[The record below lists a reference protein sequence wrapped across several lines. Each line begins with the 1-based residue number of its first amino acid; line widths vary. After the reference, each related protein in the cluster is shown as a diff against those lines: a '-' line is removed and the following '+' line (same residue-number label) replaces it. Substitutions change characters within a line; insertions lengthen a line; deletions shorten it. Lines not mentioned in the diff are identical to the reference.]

1 MIIKIVRDR
10 FWVKASNIE
19 RWAEILKLLPEKIP
33 CSSKKDIAR
42 DYLGYKVDE
51 KGRIVNADEV
61 YGLFGIEKAKDSVTI
76 VGCNFIRANE
86 EGYELTES
94 AIELVE
100 RYKQNDGWEKILAKQ
115 LLKYSIRVRSIA
127 FALLNGGY
135 LCFEKRYMEN
145 LANAYITLND
155 KEYYIFR
162 DKPEDVNINTLMNDY
177 SSKILGGFW
186 RKELDIDDAE
196 EIVFKGV
203 NKEYPSLGSMSTYLK
218 IPVLLFGYLGWII
231 ENGDRRYVLDKH
243 KIKNDADKEVYDS
256 LVYQTDTEEIEVLK
270 ELIKEYSDIRGFFPI
285 GIVGSML
292 KNRIDRESN
301 ATEEQWIDHYFITGI
316 NEGRFKIKD
325 HEQGQP
331 RHGRGLLGKKDY
343 QLIKLEILEIRD

>member
-1 MIIKIVRDR
+1 MIIKMGTDR

-19 RWAEILKLLPEKIP
+19 RWVEILKSLPEKIP

-61 YGLFGIEKAKDSVTI
+61 YGLFGAEKDKDSLTI
-76 VGCNFIRANE
+76 VGCNFIKE
-86 EGYELTES
+86 IEGGYELTEG

-100 RYKQNDGWEKILAKQ
+100 RFKHNEEWEKVLTRQ

-127 FALLNGGY
+127 FAMLNGGY
-135 LCFEKRYMEN
+135 LFFEKGYMEN
-145 LANAYITLND
+145 FAKAYITLND
-155 KEYYIFR
+155 KEYYVFSE
-162 DKPEDVNINTLMNDY
+162 KPEDININSLINDY
-177 SSKILGGFW
+177 ASKILGCFW
-186 RKELDIDDAE
+186 RKELDLDDAE

-203 NKEYPSLGSMSTYLK
+203 NKDYPSLGSMSTYLK
-218 IPVLLFGYLGWII
+218 IPMLLFDYLGWII
-231 ENGDRRYVLDKH
+231 ESGDRRYVLDKN
-243 KIKNDADKEVYDS
+243 KIKNDTGKEVYDS
-256 LVYQTDTEEIEVLK
+256 LITETDTEGVEVLK

-285 GIVGSML
+285 GIVGSIL
-292 KNRIDRESN
+292 KSRIDSEN
-301 ATEEQWIDHYFITGI
+301 PMNEEQWIDCYFITGI

-331 RHGRGLLGKKDY
+331 RHGRGLLGRKDY
-343 QLIKLEILEIRD
+343 QLIKLEIND